1 MNSES
6 YIAWYSALRVLVLLV
21 TATAEQTGEGRG
33 VREREDET
41 RQTSEEQKQRGGD
54 VFLINSR
61 FYVLNS
67 LYIIILNK
75 T

>member
-1 MNSES
+1 VVQRSTCTCTFSNRHGR
-6 YIAWYSALRVLVLLV
+6 ADR
-21 TATAEQTGEGRG
+21 GEGRG

>member
-1 MNSES
+1 M
-6 YIAWYSALRVLVLLV
+6 
-21 TATAEQTGEGRG
+21 
-33 VREREDET
+33 REREDET